1 MTRANLRKSETTE
14 SFATNGV
21 FSPPELS
28 IYLRKKGSLLPT
40 GQLFSKF
47 IKKVSKND
55 KKMTKIPKIS

>member
-28 IYLRKKGSLLPT
+28 IYLTNLGPKAFHDVFLTS
-40 GQLFSKF
+40 FM
-47 IKKVSKND
+47 KKVKKND
-55 KKMTKIPKIS
+55 KKRPKITKIS